1 MERISFNSAVE
12 MLAESDN
19 WLATLG
25 IPAKKDRWRGA
36 AEMVSKAKAQREQI
50 ECGGVL
56 VPIPNYVPALFEAL
70 EVLRV
75 KRAFSGT
82 ISPALREKLSRA
94 VGGPHSPSL
103 EEPKNSGAR
112 NTMFELVL
120 AADWKSAGAELEL
133 GEPDIRVR
141 FGGTIF
147 AVECKRPFSAHSV
160 RANIHDAA
168 SQLATMLDAS
178 EHAGSFGAVA
188 VSLSRVF
195 NPDTG
200 PWLAREEKGKQ
211 AIDDAL
217 IGLIDQHKHEWKW
230 NTDRFHQR
238 IAAVMFYLAVP
249 WDINGERLIYLATS
263 KFFEQAK
270 CSEGFRILKDNVSR
284 LYAA

>member
-1 MERISFNSAVE
+1 MERISFSSAVE
-12 MLAESDN
+12 TLAESDI
-19 WLATLG
+19 WLASLG
-25 IPAKKDRWRGA
+25 IVAKSDRWHGA
-36 AEMVSKAKAQREQI
+36 VEMVSKAKAQREEI
-50 ECGGVL
+50 EGGSNL
-56 VPIPNYVPALFEAL
+56 VSIPNYVPALFEAL

-82 ISPALREKLSRA
+82 GSPALREKLSRA
-94 VGGPHSPSL
+94 VGGPHSPSM
-103 EEPKNSGAR
+103 EGPKNSGAR

-120 AADWKSAGAELEL
+120 AADWKTAGAELEL

-141 FGGTIF
+141 FGGATF
-147 AVECKRPFSAHSV
+147 AVECKRPFSARSV

-168 SQLATMLDAS
+168 SQLATLLNAPGCADF
-178 EHAGSFGAVA
+178 FGVVA

-195 NPDTG
+195 NPDTR
-200 PWLAREEKGKQ
+200 PWFAPEREGKQ

-217 IGLIDQHKHEWKW
+217 IELINRHKYEWKW

-263 KFFEQAK
+263 KFFGQAK
-270 CSEGFRILKDNVSR
+270 CREGFRILQANVSK